1 MRRLLLVFFTIFL
14 TYSLQA
20 GEELFLKIK
29 IRDYADSSL
38 ILTSYHGDKI
48 ILVDTAFVEKSGFFV
63 FEKKEKLP
71 GGIYMLV
78 SPQKRKLFEFI
89 IDNDQRFSLTTD
101 TANYALNVVVKGSE
115 DNSIFYDYLRFNEKQ
130 YQEIKLLKNQLL
142 NTGDAIEEYE
152 SIIAQMDSIN
162 KILSDYKLQLI
173 EEYPDLFV
181 GKLLSAM
188 RDVEIPDSIANSTDS
203 TLAYKYLKQ
212 HYWDYF
218 DLSDPRLLR
227 TPLISK
233 KVNQY
238 FDQMVVIQPDSVIS
252 AIDLVIAKA
261 RPSEEVVGYL
271 MWHFVSAYQNPK
283 YMGFEKVFIHLVD
296 AYFSKEQILH
306 TTPSVLQSLQDRA
319 KTLRPLQLGESAPRL
334 SLIDTNN
341 VFRSFTEIKNDYVI
355 LLFWDFDCSFCRK
368 EIKQLQDLYQK
379 TDFDFEVFAINVN
392 GDHEKWKKAVHERE
406 MEEWLNVNGTLSQTA
421 DFHDLYDVHG
431 SPVIFLLDQQKR
443 IIAKRIGAEQI
454 IPFLEN
460 HDRSLE
466 QQ

>member
-1 MRRLLLVFFTIFL
+1 MKRLLLICFSLFL
-14 TYSLQA
+14 FNSSYA
-20 GEELFLKIK
+20 GDELVLKIK
-29 IRDYADSSL
+29 IKGYADSSL

-48 ILVDTAFVEKSGFFV
+48 RLLDTAFVDKSGLFIFK
-63 FEKKEKLP
+63 KKEILP
-71 GGIYMLV
+71 GGIYMVV
-78 SPQKRKLFEFI
+78 SPEKRKLFEFI
-89 IDNDQRFSLTTD
+89 LDKDQHFSLTTD
-101 TANYALNVVVKGSE
+101 TINYALNVVVKGSE
-115 DNSIFYDYLRFNEKQ
+115 NNSIFYDYLRFNEKQ
-130 YQEIKLLKNQLL
+130 YQTIRLLKNKLL
-142 NTGDAIEEYE
+142 TTTDVIEEYE
-152 SIIAQMDSIN
+152 SIITQMDSVN
-162 KILSDYKLQLI
+162 KLLADYKLQLI
-173 EEYPDLFV
+173 EMYPDLFV
-181 GKLLSAM
+181 SKLLNAM
-188 RDVEIPDSIANSTDS
+188 RDIEIPDSISNSTDS
-203 TLAYKYLKQ
+203 TLAYKYLKK

-238 FDQMVVIQPDSVIS
+238 FDQMVVIQPDSVIA
-252 AIDLVIAKA
+252 AIDEVVAKA

-306 TTPSVLQSLQDRA
+306 TTPSILQSLQDRA
-319 KTLRPLQLGESAPRL
+319 EVLRPLQLGEVAPRL

-341 VFRSFTEIKNDYVI
+341 VFRSFTGINNDYVV

-368 EIKQLQDLYQK
+368 EIRQLQDLYEK
-379 TDFDFEVFAINVN
+379 TAFDFEVYAINVN
-392 GDHEKWKKAVHERE
+392 GDHEKWKKAVHERG
-406 MEEWLNVNGTLSQTA
+406 MGLWINVNGTLSQTA

-431 SPVIFLLDQQKR
+431 SPVIFMLDKQKR

-454 IPFLEN
+454 VPFLEN
-460 HDRSLE
+460 HEKSME